1 MVSGSHRRSL
11 RWALTVSGILGLFC
25 SASMLLVSQ
34 GEFGHSIAAIR
45 ITERLPLWVRWGA
58 APPSAVPMLIL
69 GSLCALLLVIGSW
82 PIKVCAA
89 SAVAWFIYAQS
100 AFGPGSHYAQQMEQS
115 FDFTPFR
122 VAALVSVIALVAVSV
137 LALVTAA
144 RATGEVQSA
153 LVEQT
158 PPPLS

>member
-1 MVSGSHRRSL
+1 
-11 RWALTVSGILGLFC
+11 
-25 SASMLLVSQ
+25 
-34 GEFGHSIAAIR
+34 
-45 ITERLPLWVRWGA
+45 
-58 APPSAVPMLIL
+58 
-69 GSLCALLLVIGSW
+69 
-82 PIKVCAA
+82 
-89 SAVAWFIYAQS
+89 
-100 AFGPGSHYAQQMEQS
+100 MEQS